1 MNFVFLMMDRE
12 KILSVDVVD
21 IATTE
26 ETIEQAAAALAKE
39 ITEQTGRA
47 PTGYA
52 VLGDTAAE
60 VWLLQQVREVPQ

>member
-1 MNFVFLMMDRE
+1 MNFVFLMMDGE
-12 KILSVDVVD
+12 KILSVDVID
-21 IATTE
+21 IASNE

-39 ITEQTGRA
+39 IAEQTGQV

-60 VWLLQQVREVPQ
+60 VGLMQQVREVPQ